1 MRDWVAWHDAYDEA
15 GSPLHRRLV
24 VVQQLI
30 LDALDEMRPGPIRV
44 VSMCAGQGRDVVGA
58 LADHPRR
65 ADVTGRLVELDERN
79 AAVAREL
86 IVAAGLDLE
95 VTTDDAGMSDAY
107 RGAVPADLV
116 LVCGV
121 FGNVVDDDIA
131 FTIEQ
136 LPQLCA
142 EHATVLWTRGREP
155 ADITP
160 RIRQWFTAA
169 GFGELAVVAPENVTF
184 VVGANRLL
192 GTPSKLR
199 RRVRF
204 FEFLDEQH
212 PGSDPTYNKFRGTTS
227 R

>member
-1 MRDWVAWHDAYDEA
+1 VAWHDAYDEA
-15 GSPLHRRLV
+15 GSPLQRRLV
-24 VVQQLI
+24 AVQQLI
-30 LDALDEMRPGPIRV
+30 LDALADMHPGPIRV
-44 VSMCAGQGRDVVGA
+44 VSMCAGQGRDVIGA

-65 ADVTGRLVELDERN
+65 ADVTGRLVEIDERN
-79 AAVAREL
+79 AAIARDL
-86 IVAAGLDLE
+86 TASAGLDLE
-95 VTTDDAGMSDAY
+95 VTSDDAGVSDAY
-107 RGAVPADLV
+107 KGAVPADLV

-155 ADITP
+155 NDLTP
-160 RIRQWFTAA
+160 KIRQWFAAA
-169 GFGELAVVAPENVTF
+169 GFGEVALIAPGDATF

-192 GTPSKLR
+192 GTPGRFR

-212 PGSDPTYNKFRGTTS
+212 PGSDRTYNKFRGTTS